1 MKTRIKKLMSKSLL
15 VGPVLGAILG
25 VGILTACT
33 DNGIMESRDSIGIT
47 TSQEVSE
54 RGGERGGRGERRG
67 G

>member
-33 DNGIMESRDSIGIT
+33 DNGIMESRDSSGVT

-54 RGGERGGRGERRG
+54 RGGERGGRGG
-67 G
+67 